1 MYTNKEMDT
10 YLEDLIDKCDQE
22 LSKRLK
28 NILSI
33 RNLVEVRNDF
43 EQRIS
48 NYFES
53 NIKEQNTI
61 QSRKFCHNILD

>member
-1 MYTNKEMDT
+1 MFEDLEVVYSNQELDT
-10 YLEDLIDKCDQE
+10 FLEDLIDQCDLE

-28 NILSI
+28 NILSVG
-33 RNLVEVRNDF
+33 NLVEVRNDF

-53 NIKEQNTI
+53 SIKE
-61 QSRKFCHNILD
+61 

>member
-1 MYTNKEMDT
+1 MDN
-10 YLEDLIDKCDQE
+10 YLEDLICKCDIE

-33 RNLVEVRNDF
+33 RNLVEVRNEF

-48 NYFES
+48 NYFDS
-53 NIKEQNTI
+53 NIKE
-61 QSRKFCHNILD
+61 